1 MTQNMLCFSECYEK
15 YCVFSLLFYGVF
27 CQRQMGQVGFHAH
40 ADLFMEARPLN
51 RCHLPESS
59 QHLMTSVQLLLS
71 PES

>member
-1 MTQNMLCFSECYEK
+1 MRR
-15 YCVFSLLFYGVF
+15 G
-27 CQRQMGQVGFHAH
+27 QMGQVGFHAH